1 MNIVMRSIT
10 QIWASSIQSLQRSQI
25 TTAAT
30 IETTTKFYGDNNHA
44 DSIFFPL
51 VFLIVSLEENNRQQ
65 PLQLDKLLQLVY
77 YGHDARKLDAHKS
90 VFLLIFLIGNNR
102 QKLQ

>member
-1 MNIVMRSIT
+1 MRSIT
-10 QIWASSIQSLQRSQI
+10 QIWASSIQSLQSSQI

-51 VFLIVSLEENNRQQ
+51 VFLIVSLEEKNRQQ

-77 YGHDARKLDAHKS
+77 YGHDAHKS